1 MDRFI
6 HPDARV
12 LVCDGRKALFLRNDG
27 PAGKPQ
33 LSVERELHG
42 PMAARTADLG
52 TDRPGR
58 ISQRFAQGSAIDGV
72 DLHMADEE
80 AFLRDTLSEFTAHCD
95 RSGVKEIVLIAPPKA
110 LAVLRR
116 AGTKALFE
124 KVVGEIDKDLTK
136 HTVDDIARSLIA

>member
-6 HPDARV
+6 HPDARI
-12 LVCDGRKALFLRNDG
+12 LVCDGRKALFLCNHG

-42 PMAARTADLG
+42 PVSSRTADLG

-58 ISQRFAQGSAIDGV
+58 TSQRFGQGSAIDGV

-80 AFLRDTLSEFTAHCD
+80 SFLRDALSEFAAHCE
-95 RSGVKEIVLIAPPKA
+95 RAGAKEIVLIAPPKA

-116 AGTKALFE
+116 AGTKALFD

-136 HTVDDIARSLIA
+136 HTVDDIAGSLSA